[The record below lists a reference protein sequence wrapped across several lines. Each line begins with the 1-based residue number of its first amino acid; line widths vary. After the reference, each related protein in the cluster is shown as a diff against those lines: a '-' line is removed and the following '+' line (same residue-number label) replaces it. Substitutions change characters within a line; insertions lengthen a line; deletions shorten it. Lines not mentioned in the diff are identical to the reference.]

1 MQIIKHRDSVN
12 PKLLAVLHSL
22 MTNPAFDSFSLAGG
36 TSLSLRFGH
45 RTSVDIDLF
54 SREPFDSMLLQTR
67 IAALFPESQILN
79 RTEGSLCVNA
89 GGIKIDHLYHPYP
102 LLERIETEGALRIMS
117 VTDVSAMKVNAVT
130 NRGSKKDFIDLYALH
145 LNGIKLNQSINHFC
159 RKYTGNKFLAIR
171 SLLWLQ
177 DADEEPD
184 PLFLNGWTWALVRE
198 KMLHLAETLE

>member
-1 MQIIKHRDSVN
+1 
-12 PKLLAVLHSL
+12 
-22 MTNPAFDSFSLAGG
+22 
-36 TSLSLRFGH
+36 
-45 RTSVDIDLF
+45 
-54 SREPFDSMLLQTR
+54 MLLQTR

-145 LNGIKLNQSINHFC
+145 LNG
-159 RKYTGNKFLAIR
+159 
-171 SLLWLQ
+171 
-177 DADEEPD
+177 
-184 PLFLNGWTWALVRE
+184 WTWAFVRE